1 MRIAIC
7 GAGTVGSGVAEIL
20 QGNRALIEA
29 RTGSSIDIEILAS
42 RSQPKAEVFAGLTF
56 TSDVLSVCGD
66 ENIDVVVELM
76 GGTTDAKRLVE
87 DALKA
92 GKSVVTANKAL
103 IAEYGEQLF
112 ELAESHGVQLRFE
125 AAVAGSIPII
135 KVVQESLAG
144 NRITQLAGIINGTAN
159 FILTE
164 MAVEGSRRS
173 FLDVLSEAQALGY
186 AEADPTFDVEGIDAA
201 HKLAILGGLAFD
213 QPIRF
218 KELVIA
224 GITQVDPSDF
234 TMAKTLG
241 YCIKHLGI
249 ARKVDAQLELVV
261 GPCLVPMHSPLA
273 SVDGVRNGVLIESD
287 AAGETLCTGPG
298 AGAGPTG
305 SAVVSDLIDLVRE
318 GANGTSLGRR
328 VSRVE
333 TLSVLKAEDSR
344 SAFYLRMTV
353 TDESGV
359 IAALTAILAARSVSL
374 DKIFQQNL
382 PDNRSMVVLITDQIR
397 QGELDA
403 AIEELL
409 AHKAVVSDI
418 QKLRVY

>member
-1 MRIAIC
+1 
-7 GAGTVGSGVAEIL
+7 
-20 QGNRALIEA
+20 
-29 RTGSSIDIEILAS
+29 
-42 RSQPKAEVFAGLTF
+42 
-56 TSDVLSVCGD
+56 
-66 ENIDVVVELM
+66 
-76 GGTTDAKRLVE
+76 
-87 DALKA
+87 
-92 GKSVVTANKAL
+92 
-103 IAEYGEQLF
+103 
-112 ELAESHGVQLRFE
+112 
-125 AAVAGSIPII
+125 
-135 KVVQESLAG
+135 
-144 NRITQLAGIINGTAN
+144 
-159 FILTE
+159 
-164 MAVEGSRRS
+164 
-173 FLDVLSEAQALGY
+173 
-186 AEADPTFDVEGIDAA
+186 
-201 HKLAILGGLAFD
+201 
-213 QPIRF
+213 
-218 KELVIA
+218 
-224 GITQVDPSDF
+224 
-234 TMAKTLG
+234 
-241 YCIKHLGI
+241 
-249 ARKVDAQLELVV
+249 
-261 GPCLVPMHSPLA
+261 MHSPLA

-318 GANGTSLGRR
+318 GANGTSSGRR

-382 PDNRSMVVLITDQIR
+382 TDNRSMVVLITDQIR